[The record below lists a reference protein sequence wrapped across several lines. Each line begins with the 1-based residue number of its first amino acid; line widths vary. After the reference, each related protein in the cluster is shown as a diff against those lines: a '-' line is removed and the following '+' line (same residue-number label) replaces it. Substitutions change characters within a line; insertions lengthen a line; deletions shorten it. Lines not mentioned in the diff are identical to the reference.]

1 MSDPPPIVGFMGDV
15 ISLAEYRTR
24 AAGLPVA
31 LERLDRIVERLE
43 PLVRQRSVR
52 LAARIEAEL
61 LAIAADV
68 SAGRPHLAARRAER
82 LADRLEHP
90 AALA

>member
-1 MSDPPPIVGFMGDV
+1 MGDV
-15 ISLAEYRTR
+15 ISLEEYRAR
-24 AAGLPVA
+24 VAGLPVA
-31 LERLDRIVERLE
+31 LERLDRIVNRLE
-43 PLVRQRSVR
+43 PLVRHRSAR
-52 LAARIEAEL
+52 LAARIEADL

-90 AALA
+90 AALG

>member
-1 MSDPPPIVGFMGDV
+1 MAGVGDV
-15 ISLAEYRTR
+15 ISLQAYRERTV
-24 AAGLPVA
+24 GLPVA
-31 LERLDRIVERLE
+31 LERLDRIVRRLE
-43 PLVRQRSVR
+43 PLVRRGSARVS
-52 LAARIEAEL
+52 ARIESEL

-90 AALA
+90 AALG

>member
-1 MSDPPPIVGFMGDV
+1 MGDV
-15 ISLAEYRTR
+15 ISLDDYRVR

-31 LERLDRIVERLE
+31 LERLDRIVARLE
-43 PLVRQRSVR
+43 PLVRHRSAR
-52 LAARIEAEL
+52 LAERIEAEL

-90 AALA
+90 AALG

>member
-1 MSDPPPIVGFMGDV
+1 MPIVEGMGDV
-15 ISLAEYRTR
+15 ISLAEYRAR

-31 LERLDRIVERLE
+31 LERLDRIVKRLE
-43 PLVRQRSVR
+43 PLVRQRSGR
-52 LAARIEAEL
+52 LGARIEAEL
-61 LAIAADV
+61 LAIASDV

-90 AALA
+90 AALG